1 MKVPLGFGGLWVS
14 ASLGMLLCLE
24 SVHSNHFASQL
35 YSQASRDNHQRNL
48 VVSPATTN
56 LALGLVFFGMQNC
69 PELTSVLDTMRPG
82 ELATEDI
89 KMVNRLYVDR
99 RVQLM
104 PAYQEAISD
113 ERLGQPAKKV
123 DFSEPQVV
131 GEEIDSFVRIFTDNK
146 VRQFTPPGHLDK
158 DTRMAIANAAYF
170 HGQWARPKQTK
181 RLPFDTLGGGQQLVD
196 TLEAYEH
203 LRYGR
208 LDGLDARVLELPY
221 EGERL
226 SMVVILPRQAG
237 QGLASL
243 SSQLRDV
250 DLVPLTQNLSKRFVH
265 VRIPKFRVE
274 TRLPLETVLRPLGVR
289 TIFHAPLMHQMVAG
303 RSGRSHRINT
313 IMHLSSIEVSE
324 SGSGYSPL
332 ATFQR
337 LYTEP
342 VQFWAN
348 HPFVFAIKDANH
360 IYFMGHVVAP
370 Q

>member
-56 LALGLVFFGMQNC
+56 LALGLVFFGMQHC
-69 PELTSVLDTMRPG
+69 PELTGVLDTMRPG

-196 TLEAYEH
+196 TLESYEH

-250 DLVPLTQNLSKRFVH
+250 DLVPLTQNLSKQFVH

-274 TRLPLETVLRPLGVR
+274 TRLPLESVLRPLGVR

-313 IMHLSSIEVSE
+313 IMHLSSVEVSE